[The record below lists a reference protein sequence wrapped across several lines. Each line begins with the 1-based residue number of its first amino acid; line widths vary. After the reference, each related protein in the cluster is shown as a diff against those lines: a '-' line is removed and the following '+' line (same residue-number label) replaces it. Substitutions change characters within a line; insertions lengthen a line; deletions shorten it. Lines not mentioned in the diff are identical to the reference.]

1 MTSDHLP
8 ARWVLLASA
17 GLACLLTGLAA
28 WWFPEWTG
36 AHLFVPV
43 LLGIGL
49 PPVVALTAG
58 MGLWWSSESVRVR
71 LDQARAW
78 AQELANQARELE
90 ITAVTAIVATDDDA
104 PDEADT
110 ADLPKLERL
119 REQEVAHWRVFFRR
133 IVAAGCAYGWG
144 RDTLTRG
151 ATRVLAQPGWNIGTD
166 QLQAAGYLYKD
177 GAGTRLLVSE
187 ADWNAARLW
196 ERVPCPAGEPPEIL
210 PPPYNSATT
219 RQNNSQ
225 TAAGAVVEGTVSGR
239 D

>member
-1 MTSDHLP
+1 MTTDSLP

-17 GLACLLTGLAA
+17 GLACLLTGLCA
-28 WWFPEWTG
+28 WWWPEWVG

-49 PPVVALTAG
+49 PPVVALGAG
-58 MGLWWSSESVRVR
+58 LRLWWASESVRVR
-71 LDQARAW
+71 LDQVRAKT
-78 AQELANQARELE
+78 QELVNQARELE
-90 ITAVTAIVATDDDA
+90 LSAVQAITATDDDSDA
-104 PDEADT
+104 PDT

-119 REQEVAHWRVFFRR
+119 RDQEVAHWRVFFRR
-133 IVAAGCAYGWG
+133 LVAAGCAYGWG

-151 ATRVLAQPGWNIGTD
+151 VTRVTTQPGWNVGTD
-166 QLQAAGYLYKD
+166 QLQEAGYLFKD

-196 ERVPCPAGEPPEIL
+196 ERVPCPAGEPPEIV
-210 PPPYNSATT
+210 PPPYHNATT
-219 RQNNSQ
+219 PQNNGQ
-225 TAAGAVVEGTVSGR
+225 TAAGAVVEGVVSGR

>member
-1 MTSDHLP
+1 MTTEYLP
-8 ARWVLLASA
+8 ARWVMLASA
-17 GLACLLTGLAA
+17 GLACLLTGIAA
-28 WWFPEWTG
+28 WLWPEWVG

-43 LLGIGL
+43 LLGLGL

-58 MGLWWSSESVRVR
+58 TARWWQRVGTDIR

-78 AQELANQARELE
+78 AQELANKARELE

-104 PDEADT
+104 PDT

-166 QLQAAGYLYKD
+166 QLQAAGYLFKD

-225 TAAGAVVEGTVSGR
+225 TAAGAVVEGVISGR
-239 D
+239 E